1 MWLESQRLMA
11 AGELVALVG
20 VLQQSKFE
28 VMVEDDR
35 DRTAGA
41 VTSEYREGLRHDNE
55 LLADWRLEIW
65 VWILDASN
73 PWTASGPSVNAQ
85 SGSCNFRIRTKITI
99 FMLS

>member
-41 VTSEYREGLRHDNE
+41 VTSEG
-55 LLADWRLEIW
+55 
-65 VWILDASN
+65 
-73 PWTASGPSVNAQ
+73 
-85 SGSCNFRIRTKITI
+85 
-99 FMLS
+99 